1 MTPPR
6 LPARFRQREP
16 AAVDG
21 LPRNV
26 LPSVKFRRTVLALLL
41 TVGFVAGCFAWLE
54 IRPFRFFTQ
63 FHFIRDLVREML
75 PPRFSLLWTDPHL
88 WNSIGETIAMAFL
101 GTAGGG
107 AIAFVLGFLAAG
119 NTSPHPAIRQA
130 VRGLLSAQRC
140 APDFAIMMVIVIAV
154 GFGPFAGTI
163 ALVIGSTGM
172 FGKFFADAI
181 EQVDMSQVEGVR
193 VAGSNR
199 LNEIRFG
206 VLPQVLP
213 SFVAN
218 GLYLFEIN
226 MGGAIALGVFGGG
239 GLGFEL
245 NIANAVLNYPAML
258 AYILFIVLLM
268 ILTEKLSDRIRKG
281 LLGAGTQ
288 LK

>member
-1 MTPPR
+1 MTG
-6 LPARFRQREP
+6 LPAVFRKQTTAE
-16 AAVDG
+16 VDG
-21 LPRNV
+21 LPRHL
-26 LPSVKFRRTVLALLL
+26 LPSAKFRRTVLVL

-63 FHFIRDLVREML
+63 FHFIRDLVREMV

-107 AIAFVLGFLAAG
+107 VIAFVLGFLGAG
-119 NTSPHPAIRQA
+119 NTSPHPVIRQM

-172 FGKFFADAI
+172 FGKFFAD
-181 EQVDMSQVEGVR
+181 MSQVEGVR
-193 VAGSNR
+193 VAGSSR

-258 AYILFIVLLM
+258 AYILFIILLM

-281 LLGAGTQ
+281 LLGTGNQ